1 VPVRRTELTT
11 PGSDTEMMHK
21 TAASDADEVMLDL
34 EDAVAPDEKEAARNR
49 IVEAIHE
56 FDWSDTLVAVRIN
69 GLDHPNAYGDLITV
83 VEGAGEAIDT
93 VIVPKVARPEDVYV
107 VDTLLDQIEAK
118 AGVTTPI
125 GIEVLIEEVGA
136 LQRVDKI
143 AAASDRLEA
152 LIVGFAD
159 YAASQGID
167 IDGIGGEA
175 GYPGDIWHYVRN
187 RTVVTA
193 RANGLDAI
201 DGPYADISDPE
212 GYREECVRSQTLGF
226 VGKWAIHPSQ
236 IGIANE
242 VYAPDHEDVEH
253 ARRVVEAMEESQAE
267 GRGVATLDGE
277 MLDEASLRQAHAMLE
292 TAREIGMID

>member
-1 VPVRRTELTT
+1 MPVRRTELTT
-11 PGSDTEMMHK
+11 PGSDTEMMCK
-21 TAASDADEVMLDL
+21 SAASNADEVMLDL
-34 EDAVAPDEKEAARNR
+34 EDAVAPDEKEAARDW
-49 IVEAIHE
+49 IVDAIHE

-93 VIVPKVARPEDVYV
+93 VIVPKVRRSEDVYV
-107 VDTLLDQIEAK
+107 VETLLDQIEAK
-118 AGVTTPI
+118 AGVATPI
-125 GIEVLIEEVGA
+125 GIEVLIEEVEA
-136 LQRVDKI
+136 LQRVDEI

-159 YAASQGID
+159 YAASQGVD

-187 RTVVTA
+187 RTVVAA

-201 DGPYADISDPE
+201 DGPYADIADPE
-212 GYREECVRSQTLGF
+212 GYREECVRSHTLGF

-242 VYAPDHEDVEH
+242 VYAPDPEDVEH

-277 MLDEASLRQAHAMLE
+277 MLDEASLRQARATLE
-292 TAREIGMID
+292 TAREIGMLD

>member
-1 VPVRRTELTT
+1 
-11 PGSDTEMMHK
+11 MMRK
-21 TAASDADEVMLDL
+21 SAASDADEVMLDL
-34 EDAVAPDEKEAARNR
+34 EDAVAPDEKEAARDR

-69 GLDHPNAYGDLITV
+69 GLNHPDAYGDLITV
-83 VEGAGEAIDT
+83 VEGAGGAIDT
-93 VIVPKVARPEDVYV
+93 VTLPKLERPEDVYV
-107 VDTLLDQIEAK
+107 VDTLLDRIEAK
-118 AGVTTPI
+118 AGVTTSI
-125 GIEVLIEEVGA
+125 GIEVLIEEVEA
-136 LQRVDKI
+136 LQQVDGI

-159 YAASQGID
+159 YAASQGVD
-167 IDGIGGEA
+167 FDDRTS
-175 GYPGDIWHYVRN
+175 YPGDIWHYVRN
-187 RTVVTA
+187 RTVVAA

-212 GYREECVRSQTLGF
+212 GYRRECVRSRTLGF

-242 VYAPDHEDVEH
+242 VYAPNPEDVEH
-253 ARRVVEAMEESQAE
+253 ARRVVEAVEESQAE

-277 MLDEASLRQAHAMLE
+277 MLDEASLRQARATLE
-292 TAREIGMID
+292 TARKIGMLD

>member
-1 VPVRRTELTT
+1 MPVRRTELTT
-11 PGSDTEMMHK
+11 PGSDVEMMRK
-21 TAASDADEVMLDL
+21 SAASDADEVMLDL
-34 EDAVAPDEKEAARNR
+34 EDAVAPDEKEAARDR

-93 VIVPKVARPEDVYV
+93 VIVPKVERPEDVYV
-107 VDTLLDQIEAK
+107 VDTLLGQIEAK
-118 AGVTTPI
+118 AGIKTPV
-125 GIEVLIEEVGA
+125 GIEVLVEEVEA
-136 LQRVDKI
+136 LQRVDEI

-159 YAASQGID
+159 YAASQGVD
-167 IDGIGGEA
+167 TDGIGGES
-175 GYPGDIWHYVRN
+175 GYPGDVWHYVRN
-187 RTVVTA
+187 RTVVAA
-193 RANGLDAI
+193 RVNGLDAI

-212 GYREECVRSQTLGF
+212 GYREECVRSHTLGF

-242 VYAPDHEDVEH
+242 VYAPDPEDVEH

-277 MLDEASLRQAHAMLE
+277 MLDEASLRQARATLE